1 MRVIPFF
8 CLLLSACT
16 TNEQESNASL
26 LKHNLDVQQIA
37 TISFRR
43 LSLETDPLLAQT
55 VTYEPEALVPQEQ
68 LKKQNSEQ
76 SEAPNSSK
84 STGPFRVINEK
95 TVGSSNSTSVY
106 IESKS
111 NVPLYVSSIIAALGI
126 FLNAI
131 VFAYARKDKNR
142 DHNKGVI
149 DEFWYRTI
157 LMPELKQHAKAFVKD
172 NLDFWT
178 EVKSKPVYSLSRS
191 QKFIEDRFNVHN
203 HKVLMT
209 VENIKMID
217 AGFNRGEEVQSLFE
231 TLEDKVVDAAY
242 SMIDDNFH
250 QRLVKMNEI
259 IDSVNELEPKLTSI
273 LLTQHREFSGI
284 KSQTTMFANFK
295 SKLTKLFQS

>member
-1 MRVIPFF
+1 MRVILFF

-16 TNEQESNASL
+16 TNEQNSNVNL
-26 LKHNLDVQQIA
+26 LNHSLDVQQIA
-37 TISFRR
+37 TIPFKR
-43 LSLETDPLLAQT
+43 LSLETDPLLAHT
-55 VTYEPEALVPQEQ
+55 VTYEPKVFVPQEQ
-68 LKKQNSEQ
+68 RKEKKTDQ
-76 SEAPNSSK
+76 SQSPDSSMN
-84 STGPFRVINEK
+84 TGPFRVLKEK
-95 TVGSSNSTSVY
+95 TVGSSSSTSVY
-106 IESKS
+106 IEGKN
-111 NVPLYVSSIIAALGI
+111 NVPLYFSSIIAAIGI
-126 FLNAI
+126 LLNAI

-178 EVKSKPVYSLSRS
+178 EVKSKPVYSLSSS

-217 AGFNRGEEVQSLFE
+217 SGFNRGEEVQSLFE
-231 TLEDKVVDAAY
+231 TLEDKVVDATY
-242 SMIDDNFH
+242 SMVKDNFH

-273 LLTQHREFSGI
+273 LLTQHREFSGV
-284 KSQTTMFANFK
+284 K
-295 SKLTKLFQS
+295 SKVSIIARAKVQLTTLFQR